1 MSDRKKTMS
10 KRQEIK
16 ESRRKRQQR
25 QRTVTLAVIG
35 IVVVVIAGLIAAP
48 SIRAAVTPVGKII
61 QITPVAYPNAKGT
74 SMGNPNAT
82 VKIDA
87 FEDFRCSACE
97 YYTNNIKPEI
107 IKNYVDTNK
116 VYYTYHFFIVIDSN
130 DGSNASHQ
138 AANAALCAAAQNRFW
153 DYHDILYAN
162 QTSEDA
168 SLFSDAR
175 LVAMAKSLNLDMT
188 SFNQCFQSHQYSS
201 QINSDM
207 AEGQSLNVSGTP
219 TLFVN
224 GKLVQTDYN
233 SISAAIDAALAGK

>member
-1 MSDRKKTMS
+1 MSDKRKPTS
-10 KRQEIK
+10 RRQEII
-16 ESRRKRQQR
+16 EGRRKRQQR
-25 QRTVTLAVIG
+25 QRTITLAIIGVI
-35 IVVVVIAGLIAAP
+35 VVVIAGLIASP
-48 SIRAAVTPVGKII
+48 TIFAAVTPVGNII

-74 SMGNPNAT
+74 SMGDPNAP

-87 FEDFRCSACE
+87 YEDFRCSACE
-97 YYTNNIKPEI
+97 YYTLNIKPEI
-107 IKNYVDTNK
+107 IKNYVATNK
-116 VYYTYHFFIVIDSN
+116 VYYTYHFFIVINSN

-175 LVAMAKSLNLDMT
+175 LVAMAKSLKLDMT
-188 SFNQCFQSHQYSS
+188 SFNQCFQQHQYSA
-201 QINSDM
+201 QIQNDM
-207 AEGQSLNVSGTP
+207 AQGQSLNVSGTP
-219 TLFVN
+219 SLFVN

-233 SISAAIDAALAGK
+233 TISKAIDAALAGK